1 MIHWPAGFAA
11 GKNCTYGYH
20 NTPFSAF
27 TQPVQLSAFLN
38 GIERSVKFISSYG
51 ICLAQDN
58 LCGGGGRLVG
68 WVAAFIS
75 AQNSAH
81 TSFCSALPASTN
93 LRGRPQRWPRR
104 GKEQSAKNERERVRS
119 CARGKKGDD
128 WWYIPLSDG
137 WWHIKLSRVTFQTWE
152 N

>member
-1 MIHWPAGFAA
+1 M
-11 GKNCTYGYH
+11 
-20 NTPFSAF
+20 
-27 TQPVQLSAFLN
+27 QLSAFLN

-58 LCGGGGRLVG
+58 LCGGGRLVGSVG

-104 GKEQSAKNERERVRS
+104 GKEQSAKNERERES
-119 CARGKKGDD
+119 
-128 WWYIPLSDG
+128 
-137 WWHIKLSRVTFQTWE
+137 
-152 N
+152 